1 MKVGISYM
9 KESEKRINYI
19 ADYIASYEEK
29 IRILNS
35 EGLFDSA
42 KLFELFALETCKIIF
57 NKDFI
62 NLNINTF
69 SYPHVDLISED
80 GELYVQVSTVKDIPA
95 KIKKTLEDI
104 RDSKKDEIKNIKAI
118 KFFMLNND
126 SVNNV
131 KDYKDDSR
139 IGNIP
144 FDKENDLITTKT
156 ILDKAVN
163 QLDFQTALYELILR
177 DNVSIK
183 NNSRILSETIER
195 CKKIELQNI
204 VCLIND
210 EYEINR
216 NSLVDK
222 VKSSDNRFVAVI
234 GGPGSGKSV
243 VCRKIAETYNQ
254 IIFARAERL
263 LECRNI
269 NDIWGFNVR
278 ETFEM
283 LGESQLVVF
292 IDALEFIADNYQ
304 RIDILHELYEIASK
318 YKNVRIISSC
328 RTSDFHSF
336 IKINKTYLISV
347 FEVTDLNDY
356 EISQIAKSYP
366 IISKMVSLTT
376 YKELLKNPLY
386 INIIVSQ
393 IKDIDVIGNENQLR
407 EYIWDNVICLKNK
420 AKKLGLKH
428 NEITLVVESIVF
440 DRARN
445 FLLGSTEKLY
455 DSNIIETLVS
465 ENILIRNGNTVRLK
479 YDVFEDI
486 AFEQYF
492 DSEFA
497 ECKGDYL
504 SFFDS
509 ISKIGRCVLR
519 RYQIWISN
527 KLLIKE
533 NRDKFIAEIVF
544 SNETPENWRKQ
555 TNIGLIKS
563 RYSHNFFDE
572 YKDILESSGLLSD
585 FFKTTNLYGFEIDS
599 DSFKKYIN
607 MLELNPIGQGR
618 PSLIKIIYEKKLYE
632 KEEKSKSSIIKLCS
646 DFSKVKEK
654 DIQIESFACRILE
667 YYVDDYLKV
676 FNAKHVYGL
685 QDEIITLLKPI
696 YDMVESSKD
705 WILQLWNQMRLF
717 MQDENKARLA
727 SDIIDNTIE
736 AIHVKLSKFI
746 PIELCELADYY
757 WTHSIIKTERDHYY
771 DEGNR
776 WSNHSVWGL
785 NKYAEEYDHKNY
797 RSNPQFSSFF
807 FALLK
812 TNYWYALEWAI
823 NLFNKL
829 SLVYAKEN
837 KIDIPN
843 YDLFFVDE
851 QRHLKYFGD
860 FYMWTFGTK
869 ENTFPMIINDFVYL
883 IKEEIKLHLKNEFN
897 TEKNPIEFAEK
908 TKKMIYEKS
917 NNIILLSVIS
927 DIGKEFFDII
937 PGYSI
942 DLISSFDIIYQ
953 DLSKT
958 VLNVKNPTRELLE
971 KQILSIAGIPNIPNR
986 YKSEGIITLDLRKY
1000 AILCQVGSNHSIK
1013 IKCFKILDFLYS
1025 ITSNDKAN
1033 GRNYL
1038 QIQNMDTRNAKFR
1051 ETNDGFVEIIPQIT
1065 GEAKTIAEDTDID
1078 LSYQSIINNAI
1089 EDLNRKA
1096 LEKSLEI
1103 KDIVSLIEII
1113 IVNAKDDLQKTVYE
1127 KIKIDLISL
1136 AISSPELDKSTRSKY
1151 CQIWIEGIE
1160 SYFSYGSFIFDN
1172 KLVYTLLKQIE
1183 SEIEENVKKRIEKLI
1198 IDCILYNQQHGV
1210 IYEISTYAKLYLKTN
1225 KNLSQAVFNTIVKL
1239 AQDEIN
1245 HQKYNWNYLK
1255 PVKNGKE
1262 IDFTPNLYRKLSG
1275 VDYQMRQNG
1284 EVGYESNED
1293 EIIRD
1298 FLYEKKELNLKAFDI
1313 NNYDINLLCNAFNFG
1328 ASLEDSIIQLIAKSI
1343 IQTMI
1348 NIWHVHKK
1356 EHISHEIIDFYSQYE
1371 FIEFLRN
1378 ELVKNIISAKKVL
1391 SLLFE
1396 DIDFEKFTKDTFDFY
1411 ESIFGILLVVFFDSH
1426 GERHVRNKCTD
1437 IIDLLEVEL
1446 LKIENIRVRNTLL
1459 KTIILSP
1466 ISNYSRSDWSKCKA
1480 DYSYIDKV
1488 YLNRKI
1494 SSYGYLHINE
1504 TLNVIHKLHYYKL
1517 LPEIVISM
1525 NNVFVKANDYYSK
1538 DTSYVSKVIFDNKQ
1552 SILQILY
1559 SAYVDFSD
1567 QIKRDK
1573 EMTAAFENILEIIVE
1588 RGHEEFAVILDEFRI
1603 H

>member
-1 MKVGISYM
+1 MGYM
-9 KESEKRINYI
+9 KESEKRISYI
-19 ADYIASYEEK
+19 ADYIVSYEEK
-29 IRILNS
+29 IRLLNAQ
-35 EGLFDSA
+35 GLFDSA

-57 NKDFI
+57 KKDFI
-62 NLNINTF
+62 NLNIYRF
-69 SYPHVDLISED
+69 SYPHVDLISND
-80 GELYVQVSTVKDIPA
+80 GALYVQVSTVKDIPA
-95 KIKKTLEDI
+95 KIKRTLEDI
-104 RDSKKDEIKNIKAI
+104 RDSKKDETKNIQSI

-126 SVNNV
+126 SVDSV
-131 KDYKDDSR
+131 KDYKDDNQ
-139 IGNIP
+139 IGNIS

-156 ILDKAVN
+156 ILDKAMN
-163 QLDFQTALYELILR
+163 QLDFQIALYELILR
-177 DNVSIK
+177 DSESIRNNSIK
-183 NNSRILSETIER
+183 LSETIER

-216 NSLVDK
+216 NNLVDK
-222 VKSSDNRFVAVI
+222 IKSNNNQFVAII

-243 VCRKIAETYNQ
+243 IGRKIAETCNQ
-254 IIFARAERL
+254 VIFARAERF
-263 LECRNI
+263 LECSNI

-283 LGESQLVVF
+283 QGESQLVVF

-304 RIDILHELYEIASK
+304 RIDILHELYEIVSK
-318 YKNVRIISSC
+318 YKNIRIISSC
-328 RTSDFHSF
+328 RTSEFNSF

-347 FEVTDLNDY
+347 FEVQDLNEY
-356 EISQIAKSYP
+356 EINQIAKRYP
-366 IISKMVSLTT
+366 IVSKMVSLTI

-407 EYIWDNVICLKNK
+407 EYIWENVICLKNK

-440 DRARN
+440 DRAKN

-455 DSNIIETLVS
+455 DSNIIEALIS

-486 AFEQYF
+486 TFEQYF
-492 DSEFA
+492 DSEFD

-509 ISKIGRCVLR
+509 ISKMGRCVFR

-527 KLLIKE
+527 KLLVKE

-544 SNETPENWRKQ
+544 SDGTPDNWRKQ

-563 RYSHNFFDE
+563 RYSYDFFDE
-572 YKDILESSGLLSD
+572 YKDLLVSNGVLSD
-585 FFKTTNLYGFEIDS
+585 FLKTTNLYGFEIDS
-599 DSFKKYIN
+599 DSFKKYFN
-607 MLELNPIGQGR
+607 MLELKPIGQGR
-618 PSLIKIIYEKKLYE
+618 MSLIKIVYEKKLYE
-632 KEEKSKSSIIKLCS
+632 KEEISKSSIIKLCS
-646 DFSKVKEK
+646 DFSKVKDK
-654 DIQIESFACRILE
+654 NMQIESFACRILE
-667 YYVDDYLKV
+667 YYVEDYLKV

-685 QDEIITLLKPI
+685 QDEIITLLNPI
-696 YDMVESSKD
+696 YEMVESSKE
-705 WILQLWNQMRLF
+705 WILKLWNQMRLF

-727 SDIIDNTIE
+727 ANIIDTTLE
-736 AIHVKLSKFI
+736 AKHVKLSMFV
-746 PIELCELADYY
+746 PVQLCELADFY
-757 WTHSIIKTERDHYY
+757 WTHSIIKTKRDHYY

-776 WSNHSVWGL
+776 WSNHFAWGL

-797 RSNPQFSSFF
+797 RSTPQFSSFF
-807 FALLK
+807 FAILK
-812 TNYWYALEWAI
+812 TNYWYGLEWAI

-829 SLVYAKEN
+829 SLIYAKEN
-837 KIDIPN
+837 KIDSPN
-843 YDLFFVDE
+843 CELFFVDE
-851 QRHLKYFGD
+851 QKHRKYFGD
-860 FYMWTFGTK
+860 FYMWTIGTK

-883 IKEEIKLHLKNEFN
+883 IKEEIKFRLKNEFN
-897 TEKNPIEFAEK
+897 TEKKPIEFAEK
-908 TKKMIYEKS
+908 TKKMIYEQS
-917 NNIILLSVIS
+917 SNIILLSAIS

-937 PGYSI
+937 PGYTV
-942 DLISSFDIIYQ
+942 DLISNFDIIYY

-958 VLNVKNPTRELLE
+958 ALNVKNPTKELLE
-971 KQILSIAGIPNIPNR
+971 KQILLIAGVPNIPNR
-986 YKSEGIITLDLRKY
+986 YKINSTKTFDIRSY
-1000 AILCQVGSNHSIK
+1000 AIYCQIGTKQHIK
-1013 IKCFKILDFLYS
+1013 EKSFKILDYLYS
-1025 ITSNDKAN
+1025 ITPNDKVN

-1038 QIQNMDTRNAKFR
+1038 QIQNMDTRNAEFR
-1051 ETNDGFVEIIPQIT
+1051 EINDGLVEMIPQIT
-1065 GEAKTIAEDTDID
+1065 GEAKKIAEDTDID

-1103 KDIVSLIEII
+1103 KDIVALIEITI
-1113 IVNAKDDLQKTVYE
+1113 TNAKDDLQKTVYE
-1127 KIKIDLISL
+1127 KTKIDLISL
-1136 AISSPELDKSTRSKY
+1136 AISSPELDKNTRSKY
-1151 CQIWIEGIE
+1151 CLIWIEGIE
-1160 SYFSYGSFIFDN
+1160 SYFNNGSFIFEN
-1172 KLVYTLLKQIE
+1172 RLVHILFKQIE
-1183 SEIEENVKKRIEKLI
+1183 NEIEENVKKRIEKLI

-1225 KNLSQAVFNTIVKL
+1225 KNLSQAVFNTIAKL

-1245 HQKYNWNYLK
+1245 HQKYNWYYLK

-1262 IDFTPNLYRKLSG
+1262 IDFIPNLYRKLSG

-1396 DIDFEKFTKDTFDFY
+1396 DINFEKFTKDTFDFY

-1525 NNVFVKANDYYSK
+1525 NNVFVKANDYYSN
-1538 DTSYVSKVIFDNKQ
+1538 DTSYISKVIFDNKQ